1 MFFNIEFHP
10 PYMTPED
17 LLRIEPQVLAK
28 LILHKRERIS
38 QSLPGIIEAVATE
51 KATAEKLAR
60 QSRDKKEDL
69 EPKFNNL
76 IKERSQVI
84 DLISESIHLEEL
96 SKDESSELT
105 QILSITQSSD
115 TTSEE
120 FLRQIEKLSERCLKY
135 NIDIAKLSDYN
146 ISIKANIALSDISE
160 DYQNAKNNWN
170 ENESHR
176 RRLESKFTKL
186 STSLKDCE
194 TSREYWGEK
203 INSNFDELLVDAN
216 RVASGGPSSR
226 QLSRNRKQTNAKRR
240 G

>member
-194 TSREYWGEK
+194 TSKEYWNEK

>member
-1 MFFNIEFHP
+1 
-10 PYMTPED
+10 MTPED

-135 NIDIAKLSDYN
+135 NIDIAKLPDYN
-146 ISIKANIALSDISE
+146 ISIKANIALSEISE

>member
-1 MFFNIEFHP
+1 
-10 PYMTPED
+10 MTPED

-38 QSLPGIIEAVATE
+38 QSLPGIIETVATE

-60 QSRDKKEDL
+60 QSRDKKEDI

-84 DLISESIHLEEL
+84 DLISESIQSEDL
-96 SKDESSELT
+96 SDDESSELT
-105 QILSITQSSD
+105 QILSITQSRD

-120 FLRQIEKLSERCLKY
+120 FFRQIEKLSERCLNY
-135 NIDIAKLSDYN
+135 NIDIAKLPGYN
-146 ISIKANIALSDISE
+146 ISIKANIALSEISE
-160 DYQNAKNNWN
+160 DYENAKNNWN

-194 TSREYWGEK
+194 TSREYWDEK

-226 QLSRNRKQTNAKRR
+226 QLSRNRKQTTTKR
-240 G
+240 GN

>member
-1 MFFNIEFHP
+1 
-10 PYMTPED
+10 MTPED

-84 DLISESIHLEEL
+84 DSISESIHLEEL
-96 SKDESSELT
+96 SEDESSELT